1 MLKKSAFFDFFS
13 RHQDTDFEKFMRASK
28 EDEHYINWHDFA
40 LPNDYGGA
48 ELEYRAIRNRCAMYD
63 VSPIRKYRI
72 RGAGAG
78 AFLDHLVT
86 RPVSNAPSMR
96 AIYVAFCNDD
106 GNLRDDSI
114 LYKYADDDYLLLPAE
129 TDHDEHFESLRRRL
143 EIDDVSI
150 VECTASLAG
159 ISLQGPL
166 SATVL
171 HRWGFEAIEKLQ
183 PFEVR
188 DYELAGGSMRISR
201 LGFTADLGYEC
212 LFEPELCSAFE
223 EGILSVSAALGIDIP
238 GYGVGAME
246 ACRLEGGFIVPG
258 WDCANEYF
266 PNPGF
271 ERSPFELGLGWLVN
285 LNAADFVGRDA
296 LRENKRKGHRYALRS
311 FEIDT
316 PHMPEAGAE
325 LCATWHGKD
334 VKIGLMPCRCWSWG
348 MERTIGHA
356 SIERQYADLEQGWT
370 TIGNQ
375 RLSVKLTRG
384 PLINLPRR
392 TQTPAPIDESI

>member
-1 MLKKSAFFDFFS
+1 MLKKSAFFNFLN
-13 RHQDTDFEKFMRASK
+13 RHQGTDFDEFIRASTL
-28 EDEHYINWHDFA
+28 DEHYIVWHEFA
-40 LPNDYGGA
+40 VPNDYGGA
-48 ELEYRAIRNRCAMYD
+48 ESEYRAIRNSCAMYD

-72 RGAGAG
+72 RGSGAG
-78 AFLDHLVT
+78 TFLDHLVT
-86 RPVSNAPSMR
+86 RPVSSAPPMR

-106 GNLRDDSI
+106 GILRDDSI
-114 LYKYADDDYLLLPAE
+114 LYKYADDDYLLTPAE
-129 TDHDEHFESLRRRL
+129 VNHDEHFESLRQRL
-143 EIDDVSI
+143 GINDVSI
-150 VECTASLAG
+150 VECSEALAG

-171 HRWGFEAIEKLQ
+171 QRWGFEAIEKLE

-188 DYELAGGSMRISR
+188 AYELAGGNMKISR

-223 EGILSVSAALGIDIP
+223 EGILAASAVMGIDIP
-238 GYGVGAME
+238 GYGVTALE

-258 WDCANEYF
+258 WDCATEVF

-296 LRENKRKGHRYALRS
+296 LREEKQNGHRYWLRS

-316 PHMPEAGAE
+316 PHIEDGAE
-325 LCATWHGKD
+325 LWATVGGKD
-334 VKIGLMPCRCWSWG
+334 IHIGVMPCHCWSWG
-348 MERTIGHA
+348 MGRTIGNA
-356 SIERQYADLEQGWT
+356 SIESPYAGLKQGWT
-370 TIGNQ
+370 TIGNK
-375 RLSVKLTRG
+375 RLSVKLSCG
-384 PLINLPRR
+384 PLISLPRR
-392 TQTPAPIDESI
+392 TQVPAPIDENI